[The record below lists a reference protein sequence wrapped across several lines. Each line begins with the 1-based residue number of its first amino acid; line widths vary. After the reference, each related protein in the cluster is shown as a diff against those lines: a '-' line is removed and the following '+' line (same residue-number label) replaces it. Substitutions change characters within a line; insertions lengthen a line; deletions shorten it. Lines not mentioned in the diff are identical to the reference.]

1 MDKVAIFAD
10 WANVYQNIKRA
21 AKELSVK
28 GFDHNNICHLTY
40 FFHSFISSD
49 EKIFRI
55 YFYNATAMSGQ
66 EVETYIGKAPR
77 FDASTRA
84 NFNIY
89 WRTEAVAGDPK
100 STPAYKQDLSH
111 RQSEKLHQEIM
122 RSNLYALRL
131 GQQRCQN
138 IDATG
143 RPTFAQKQVDMM
155 MGIDI
160 AHVSFYR
167 QVEKIMIFSADT
179 DMVPALKVARVS
191 GLQTVSATINKK
203 RYPDIRIQKHCDYC
217 RSLNLDDIY
226 NKGKTDVWDTG
237 KITRTE
243 VDFK

>member
-111 RQSEKLHQEIM
+111 RQSEKVTSGNNAQQPLCLALGTTALSEYRRHRTTDLCSEAGG
-122 RSNLYALRL
+122 YAD
-131 GQQRCQN
+131 G
-138 IDATG
+138 
-143 RPTFAQKQVDMM
+143 
-155 MGIDI
+155 
-160 AHVSFYR
+160 YR
-167 QVEKIMIFSADT
+167 H
-179 DMVPALKVARVS
+179 R
-191 GLQTVSATINKK
+191 
-203 RYPDIRIQKHCDYC
+203 
-217 RSLNLDDIY
+217 
-226 NKGKTDVWDTG
+226 
-237 KITRTE
+237 TR
-243 VDFK
+243 FFL